1 MNANQSVKP
10 QSSITGNM
18 MSYTWRDEK
27 NGRCFFQIATRRE
40 MPLKEMIQRTV
51 VKQDLQKMNATWY
64 IINCDASETGISY
77 FKEKTP
83 IRIWGHFNATEKPE
97 GIAYDFVV
105 EKAEEAEEEI

>member
-51 VKQDLQKMNATWY
+51 VKQDLQKMNATS
-64 IINCDASETGISY
+64 N
-77 FKEKTP
+77 
-83 IRIWGHFNATEKPE
+83 IWSRVQVSVMRMRKRS
-97 GIAYDFVV
+97 
-105 EKAEEAEEEI
+105 